1 MRGRSALND
10 GTTAVIGLL
19 VAVGAAV
26 AATSI
31 ARRKHRG
38 RTWGVL
44 SFLFP
49 PTLLLLL
56 LMPSRHTGELSPEW
70 EDASS
75 PPLPFGTHVTTEHY
89 QRGFFGKLV
98 AFVFWGWQVV
108 MVLWAVSYLSE
119 VGQLY
124 RTGSDA
130 ERAGTAIG
138 GTLGISVI
146 LWVWVIGAVILGLMM
161 FFTRGQKV
169 ITTQSL

>member
-1 MRGRSALND
+1 MND

-19 VAVGAAV
+19 VAIGAAV

-31 ARRKHRG
+31 ARRKGRS

-56 LMPSRHTGELSPEW
+56 LMPSRRKGELATEW

-75 PPLPFGTHVTTEHY
+75 PALPAGTHVTTEHY

-98 AFVFWGWQVV
+98 AFAFWGWQVV
-108 MVLWAVSYLSE
+108 MVLWAVSYLSN
-119 VGQLY
+119 VSRLY
-124 RTGSDA
+124 GAGSDA

-138 GTLGISVI
+138 GTLGMSVI
-146 LWVWVIGAVILGLMM
+146 LWVWVIGAVVLGLMM

-169 ITTQSL
+169 ITTRSS